1 MVAQVQN
8 PTSPLVGQE
17 ALLPVAGP
25 VKLSKQYSPEEYLQM
40 EVQSDIRH
48 EFRDGEIIQMT
59 GGTPNHNRITLN
71 IASALHFAF
80 KGKSY
85 EAFVTDQRLWIP
97 EQQIYTY
104 PDVIV
109 IQGELEFQEGRK
121 DTITNPLLIVEV
133 LSKSTQTYD
142 RGDKFAAYRTI
153 PSFQEYLLV
162 DQYGSSIEHYL
173 KASPKKWSFQEYD
186 QTDTVVKLETIGLEI
201 EIAEIYDKVTF
212 APETVESAADDN
224 KP

>member
-8 PTSPLVGQE
+8 SPMVGQE
-17 ALLPVAGP
+17 ALPPVAGP
-25 VKLSKQYSPEEYLQM
+25 VKPSKQYSPEEYLDL

-59 GGTPNHNRITLN
+59 GGTPNHNQIAGNIYVLLN
-71 IASALHFAF
+71 LAF
-80 KGKSY
+80 RGKPYRVFFS
-85 EAFVTDQRLWIP
+85 DQRLWIP
-97 EQQIYTY
+97 EQQLYAY

-201 EIAEIYDKVTF
+201 AIAEIYDKVTF